1 MAEGLEVVVAEGL
14 EEVVAE
20 GLEVVA
26 EEGRGWWL
34 RREGGGVVRES
45 LYYL

>member
-1 MAEGLEVVVAEGL
+1 VGLVEVVAVGLVVVAE
-14 EEVVAE
+14 V
-20 GLEVVA
+20 
-26 EEGRGWWL
+26 GRGWWL